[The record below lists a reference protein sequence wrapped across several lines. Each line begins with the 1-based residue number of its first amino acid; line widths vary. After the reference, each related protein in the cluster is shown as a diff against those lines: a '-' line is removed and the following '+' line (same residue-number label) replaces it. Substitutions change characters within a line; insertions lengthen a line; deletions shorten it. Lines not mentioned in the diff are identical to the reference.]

1 MLARKT
7 ASAAASL
14 ALLTVCPWSA
24 VATDGPYRLTLETGA
39 VWQERNDERI
49 PGDTGTRFSM
59 ARLQGAGPY
68 AHMRM
73 TLEADVDRR
82 SGWRFLI
89 APLEIRGSGTLD
101 RTVSFAGA
109 DFAAGTKTTGTYRFN
124 SYRATYR
131 YRFHND
137 SRSEWRAGV
146 TLKIRDARV
155 ALRQGAVA
163 ASDANVGF
171 APLIHVAGS
180 YALDDR
186 SRLLLD
192 FDGLAAPQGRAFDIG
207 IQFARDVAA
216 DWTAVVGFRT
226 LEGGADNER
235 VYSFAWLN
243 YATVGAAYRF

>member
-1 MLARKT
+1 
-7 ASAAASL
+7 
-14 ALLTVCPWSA
+14 
-24 VATDGPYRLTLETGA
+24 
-39 VWQERNDERI
+39 
-49 PGDTGTRFSM
+49 
-59 ARLQGAGPY
+59 
-68 AHMRM
+68 
-73 TLEADVDRR
+73 
-82 SGWRFLI
+82 
-89 APLEIRGSGTLD
+89 
-101 RTVSFAGA
+101 
-109 DFAAGTKTTGTYRFN
+109 
-124 SYRATYR
+124 
-131 YRFHND
+131 
-137 SRSEWRAGV
+137 
-146 TLKIRDARV
+146 
-155 ALRQGAVA
+155 LRQGAVA

-216 DWTAVVGFRT
+216 DWTTVVGFRT